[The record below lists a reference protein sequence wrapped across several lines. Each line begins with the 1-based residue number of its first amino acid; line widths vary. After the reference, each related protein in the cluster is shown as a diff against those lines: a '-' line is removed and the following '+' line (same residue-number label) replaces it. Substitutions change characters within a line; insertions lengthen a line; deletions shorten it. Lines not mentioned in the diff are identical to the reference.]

1 MKRTVSDWDD
11 FGNAMEDVLE
21 NVQQLILLIDE
32 ADAFIL
38 SANKIKDYPIE
49 VLRMTQNKYPG
60 RFKFVL
66 AGLHN
71 VIRFDKKTLSSNTV
85 YGQLGHINI
94 RPFEFADACDL
105 LLKPLNYLGF
115 ESPEPEIVSTILAKT
130 NYFPGLIQYYGKELL
145 ASVKNAYRKH
155 SFKSTNTPPYTLDE
169 AYLKNLM
176 EDDSFLQEIEDKFM
190 ITLRVDQ
197 DDDNY
202 YYLITLG
209 VAYLYAAEDKPVT
222 LEKIKDILGSTRIAN
237 LSDDK
242 LSALLDEL
250 EELNVLRKVDK
261 DEYIFNRYSFY
272 SMLGGTEKIEK
283 ALSEYEEK

>member
-1 MKRTVSDWDD
+1 
-11 FGNAMEDVLE
+11 
-21 NVQQLILLIDE
+21 
-32 ADAFIL
+32 
-38 SANKIKDYPIE
+38 
-49 VLRMTQNKYPG
+49 
-60 RFKFVL
+60 
-66 AGLHN
+66 
-71 VIRFDKKTLSSNTV
+71 
-85 YGQLGHINI
+85 
-94 RPFEFADACDL
+94 
-105 LLKPLNYLGF
+105 
-115 ESPEPEIVSTILAKT
+115 
-130 NYFPGLIQYYGKELL
+130 
-145 ASVKNAYRKH
+145 
-155 SFKSTNTPPYTLDE
+155 
-169 AYLKNLM
+169 M

-272 SMLGGTEKIEK
+272 SMLGGD
-283 ALSEYEEK
+283 